1 MQQSSQ
7 EADSIIRTKD
17 IAHNLGKAINIFHNI
32 TRMKEKNHKSYD
44 FLNRYR
50 NDINKC

>member
-17 IAHNLGKAINIFHNI
+17 IAHNLGKAINIFHI
-32 TRMKEKNHKSYD
+32 EIHGD
-44 FLNRYR
+44 
-50 NDINKC
+50 